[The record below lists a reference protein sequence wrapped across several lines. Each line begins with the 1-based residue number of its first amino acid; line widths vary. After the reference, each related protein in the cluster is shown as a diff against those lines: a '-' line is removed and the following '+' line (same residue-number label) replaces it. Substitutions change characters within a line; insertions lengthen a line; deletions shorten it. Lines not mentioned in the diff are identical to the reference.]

1 MQSADFQLVTRLK
14 SFQFLNLVTTL
25 LSDLFWSV
33 KKEKRRD
40 VSETL
45 VVETILNYGT
55 LEDYRELFNVL
66 GLAHTA
72 SIFFATTENRTRN
85 NYFPEVENFFNLYF
99 TRHVVH

>member
-1 MQSADFQLVTRLK
+1 MGELATYIEKR
-14 SFQFLNLVTTL
+14 N
-25 LSDLFWSV
+25 DLFWSV

-55 LEDYRELFNVL
+55 LEDVRQLFKVL

-72 SIFFATTENRTRN
+72 AIFFATTQNRTRH
-85 NYFPEVENFFNLYF
+85 NYFPEVENFFRLYF
-99 TRHVVH
+99 TRYAAH